1 MFYNFK
7 KRNKFNIW
15 LYILFLFFIIF
26 FIKFSTVYANA
37 NTYKIVDLEI
47 SKPYDNNFNKEV
59 VIDEA
64 FEKAF
69 EQIILKITTLESND
83 IINLKNLKTIYSL
96 VESFSIV
103 DEKLIGFIKKNGKM
117 YEINHLEKDQYIF
130 IDISNAK
137 SSLDFICDTED
148 IAVNKTQT
156 LEQSL
161 TPTNQGNNCINL
173 AIDIDYYTYH
183 LPRLKIKIE

>member
-1 MFYNFK
+1 MFNILK
-7 KRNKFNIW
+7 KKNKFDFLI
-15 LYILFLFFIIF
+15 YILFLFFIIF
-26 FIKFSTVYANA
+26 FTKFSTSVANA

-103 DEKLIGFIKKNGKM
+103 DEKFIEMTGLSK
-117 YEINHLEKDQYIF
+117 
-130 IDISNAK
+130 
-137 SSLDFICDTED
+137 
-148 IAVNKTQT
+148 
-156 LEQSL
+156 SL
-161 TPTNQGNNCINL
+161 TPSRANGFLNIFLKMRSQAKNLSLPSSNN
-173 AIDIDYYTYH
+173 
-183 LPRLKIKIE
+183 E

>member
-1 MFYNFK
+1 MFNILK
-7 KRNKFNIW
+7 KKNKFDFVI
-15 LYILFLFFIIF
+15 YILFLFFIIF
-26 FIKFSTVYANA
+26 FTKFSTSVANA

-103 DEKLIGFIKKNGKM
+103 DEKFIDNKYISKF
-117 YEINHLEKDQYIF
+117 EIYLLSINFSSTIEKD
-130 IDISNAK
+130 S
-137 SSLDFICDTED
+137 
-148 IAVNKTQT
+148 
-156 LEQSL
+156 
-161 TPTNQGNNCINL
+161 
-173 AIDIDYYTYH
+173 
-183 LPRLKIKIE
+183 IKL